1 MSSIKKILI
10 ISDGIPGHFNQS
22 NGVALMISETCDC
35 VITTHELSWHFYS
48 LRSACTFIAKLLLRF
63 NNKNIARGILWLYTP
78 INTQGYDLVI
88 AAGGNTMP
96 VSAAIKLAHSLPVIQ
111 LGSPRGL
118 HSSMFN
124 ALVTVEKYF
133 DHPSNIV
140 AAISPNLYSP
150 AVCSIAAEKDNLS
163 DHILF
168 LIGGEGIG
176 YSYSTNEWES
186 MLTSIQ
192 ALSSKIKL
200 PISIVTSRRT
210 SPEVEDL
217 FQSRLT
223 NILGDYSVWFHHGD
237 KNFNLAALLGSA
249 KNIFVTEDSAM
260 MISESISS
268 GKPVTTLYPSN
279 IKSPLRYESH
289 ISKYAN
295 LELIKRS
302 PLYDFELRSQQD
314 LNARITEH
322 RQELVKKL
330 VRAIAW

>member
-1 MSSIKKILI
+1 MKKILI

-22 NGVALMISETCDC
+22 NGVALMISDTCDC
-35 VITTHELSWHFYS
+35 SITTHELSWRLYP
-48 LRSACTFIAKLLLRF
+48 LRSVCNVFAKLLLRF
-63 NNKNIARGILWLYTP
+63 NNKNIARAILWMYTP
-78 INTQGYDLVI
+78 IHSQGYDLVI

-96 VSAAIKLAHSLPVIQ
+96 VSAAIKLAHSMPVIQ

-124 ALVTVEKYF
+124 ALVTIEKYF

-150 AVCSIAAEKDNLS
+150 AVCSIAAQKDNLS

-176 YSYSTNEWES
+176 YSYSTNEWKS
-186 MLTSIQ
+186 MLTSIE
-192 ALSSKIKL
+192 ALNSKIKL

-217 FQSRLT
+217 FQSRLQ
-223 NILGDYSVWFHHGD
+223 NILSDYSAWFHHGD

-249 KNIFVTEDSAM
+249 INIFVTEDSAM

-279 IKSPLRYESH
+279 VKSPLRYENH
-289 ISKYAN
+289 ISKYAD

-302 PLYDFELRSQQD
+302 PLYDLELRSQQN

-322 RQELVKKL
+322 RQKLAKKL
-330 VRAIAW
+330 MRAIGW

>member
-1 MSSIKKILI
+1 MKKILI
-10 ISDGIPGHFNQS
+10 ISDGIPGHYNQS
-22 NGVALMISETCDC
+22 NGVALMISETRDC
-35 VITTHELSWHFYS
+35 VITTHELSWHFYT
-48 LRSACTFIAKLLLRF
+48 LRSACIFIAKLLLRF
-63 NNKNIARGILWLYTP
+63 NNKNIARGILWMYSP
-78 INTQGYDLVI
+78 INIQGHDLVI
-88 AAGGNTMP
+88 AAGGNTML
-96 VSAAIKLAHSLPVIQ
+96 VSAAIKLVHSLPVIQ

-150 AVCSIAAEKDNLS
+150 GVCSIAAEEDNLS
-163 DHILF
+163 EHILF
-168 LIGGEGIG
+168 LIGGEGMG
-176 YSYSTNEWES
+176 YSYGLNEWES

-192 ALSSKIKL
+192 DLHSKIKL

-210 SPEVEDL
+210 PPEVEDL
-217 FQSRLT
+217 FQSRLK
-223 NILGDYSVWFHHGD
+223 NILSDYSAWFNHGD

-279 IKSPLRYESH
+279 IKSPLRYENH
-289 ISKYAN
+289 ISKYTD

-302 PLYDFELRSQQD
+302 PLYDLELRPQKD

-330 VRAIAW
+330 MRTISW

>member
-1 MSSIKKILI
+1 MKKILI

-22 NGVALMISETCDC
+22 KGVALMISEAYECS
-35 VITTHELSWHFYS
+35 ISTHELSWRLYF
-48 LRSACTFIAKLLLRF
+48 LRSACNVFGKLLLRL
-63 NNKNIARGILWLYTP
+63 NNKKIARGILWMYAP
-78 INTQGYDLVI
+78 IDIQGHDLVI
-88 AAGGNTMP
+88 AAGGNTMQ

-118 HSSMFN
+118 HSSVFN
-124 ALVTVEKYF
+124 ALVTTEKYF

-140 AAISPNLYSP
+140 AAITPNIYSP
-150 AVCSIAAEKDNLS
+150 AICSIAAQKDNLS

-176 YSYSTNEWES
+176 YSYLPNEWES

-192 ALSSKIKL
+192 GLGSKIEL

-217 FQSRLT
+217 FQSRLK
-223 NILGDYSVWFHHGD
+223 NNLSNYSAWFHHGD
-237 KNFNLAALLGSA
+237 KDFNLAALLGSA
-249 KNIFVTEDSAM
+249 TNIFVTEDSAM

-279 IKSPLRYESH
+279 IKSPLRYENH
-289 ISKYAN
+289 ISKYAD
-295 LELIKRS
+295 LDLIKRS
-302 PLYDFELRSQQD
+302 PLFDFELRSQQN
-314 LNARITEH
+314 LNGRITEY
-322 RQELVKKL
+322 QKELVKKL
-330 VRAIAW
+330 VRAIEW

>member
-1 MSSIKKILI
+1 MKRILI

-22 NGVALMISETCDC
+22 NGVALMIKETCEC
-35 VITTHELSWHFYS
+35 AITTHELSWRLYA
-48 LRSACTFIAKLLLRF
+48 LRSVCNIFAKLLLRF
-63 NNKNIARGILWLYTP
+63 NNKNIARGILWMYSP
-78 INTQGYDLVI
+78 INIQGHDLVI

-96 VSAAIKLAHSLPVIQ
+96 VSAAIKLAYSLPVIQ

-124 ALVTVEKYF
+124 ALVTIEKYF

-140 AAISPNLYSP
+140 ATISPNLYSP
-150 AVCSIAAEKDNLS
+150 AVCSIAAQKDNLS
-163 DHILF
+163 EHILF

-176 YSYSTNEWES
+176 YSYGLNEWES

-192 ALSSKIKL
+192 GLHSEIKL

-210 SPEVEDL
+210 PPEVEDL
-217 FQSRLT
+217 FQSRLK
-223 NILGDYSVWFHHGD
+223 NILGDYCAWFHQGD

-249 KNIFVTEDSAM
+249 INIFVTEDSAM

-279 IKSPLRYESH
+279 IKSPLRYENH
-289 ISKYAN
+289 ISKYAD
-295 LELIKRS
+295 LELVKRA
-302 PLYDFELRSQQD
+302 PLHDLELRSKQN
-314 LNARITEH
+314 LNARIIEH
-322 RQELVKKL
+322 RQELAKKL
-330 VRAIAW
+330 MRAIGW

>member
-1 MSSIKKILI
+1 MKNILI

-22 NGVALMISETCDC
+22 NGVAFMISEACDC
-35 VITTHELSWHFYS
+35 AISTHEVSWRLYT
-48 LRSACTFIAKLLLRF
+48 LRSACNVFAKLLLRLHS
-63 NNKNIARGILWLYTP
+63 KKIARVILWMYKP

-96 VSAAIKLAHSLPVIQ
+96 VSAAIKLVHSLPVIQ

-150 AVCSIAAEKDNLS
+150 TVCSIAAQKENLS

-176 YSYSTNEWES
+176 YSYKLDEWES
-186 MLTSIQ
+186 MLMSIQ
-192 ALSSKIKL
+192 ALYSKVKL

-210 SPEVEDL
+210 SPKVEDL
-217 FQSRLT
+217 FQSRLK
-223 NILGDYSVWFHHGD
+223 NILGDYSAWFHHGD

-249 KNIFVTEDSAM
+249 VNIFVTEDSAM
-260 MISESISS
+260 MISESVSS
-268 GKPVTTLYPSN
+268 GKPVTTIYPSN
-279 IKSPLRYESH
+279 IKSPLRYENH

-302 PLYDFELRSQQD
+302 PLHDLELRSQQN
-314 LNARITEH
+314 LNARIREH
-322 RQELVKKL
+322 REELAKKL
-330 VRAIAW
+330 MRAIGW

>member
-1 MSSIKKILI
+1 MKKILI
-10 ISDGIPGHFNQS
+10 ISDGIPGHFNQCK
-22 NGVALMISETCDC
+22 GVALMISETYECS
-35 VITTHELSWHFYS
+35 ISTHELSWRLYF
-48 LRSACTFIAKLLLRF
+48 LRSACNVFGKLLLRL
-63 NNKNIARGILWLYTP
+63 NNKNMARGILWMYAP
-78 INTQGYDLVI
+78 IDIQGHDLVI
-88 AAGGNTMP
+88 AAGGNTMQ
-96 VSAAIKLAHSLPVIQ
+96 VSAAIKLAYSLPVIQ

-118 HSSMFN
+118 HSSVFN

-140 AAISPNLYSP
+140 AAITPNIYSP
-150 AVCSIAAEKDNLS
+150 AICSIAAEKDNLS

-176 YSYSTNEWES
+176 YSYLPNEWES

-192 ALSSKIKL
+192 GLCSKTEL

-217 FQSRLT
+217 FQSRLK
-223 NILGDYSVWFHHGD
+223 NILGDYSAWFHHGD
-237 KNFNLAALLGSA
+237 KDFNLAALLGSA
-249 KNIFVTEDSAM
+249 TNIFVTEDSAM

-279 IKSPLRYESH
+279 IKSPLRYENH
-289 ISKYAN
+289 ISKYAD

-302 PLYDFELRSQQD
+302 PLFDFELRSQQN
-314 LNARITEH
+314 LNGRITEY
-322 RQELVKKL
+322 QKKLVKKL
-330 VRAIAW
+330 VRAIEW

>member
-1 MSSIKKILI
+1 MKKILI
-10 ISDGIPGHFNQS
+10 ISDGIPGHYNQS

-35 VITTHELSWHFYS
+35 VIKTHELSWHFYT
-48 LRSACTFIAKLLLRF
+48 LRSACTLIAKLLLRF
-63 NNKNIARGILWLYTP
+63 NNKNIARGILWMYTP

-150 AVCSIAAEKDNLS
+150 AVCSIAAKEDNLS
-163 DHILF
+163 EHILF

-176 YSYSTNEWES
+176 YSYSTNEWEG

-210 SPEVEDL
+210 APEVEDL
-217 FQSRLT
+217 FQSRLK
-223 NILGDYSVWFHHGD
+223 NILGDYSAWFHHGD

-249 KNIFVTEDSAM
+249 INIFVTEDSAM

-279 IKSPLRYESH
+279 IKSPLRYENH
-289 ISKYAN
+289 ISKYAD
-295 LELIKRS
+295 LELVKRA
-302 PLYDFELRSQQD
+302 PLHDLELRSKQN
-314 LNARITEH
+314 LNARIIEH
-322 RQELVKKL
+322 RQELAKKL
-330 VRAIAW
+330 MRAIGW

>member
-1 MSSIKKILI
+1 MKNILI

-22 NGVALMISETCDC
+22 KGVALMLSETNECS
-35 VITTHELSWHFYS
+35 ISIHEMSWRLYF
-48 LRSACTFIAKLLLRF
+48 LRSACTISARLLLRLK
-63 NNKNIARGILWLYTP
+63 NKIIARGILFMYSP
-78 INTQGYDLVI
+78 INIQGYDLII
-88 AAGGNTMP
+88 AAGGNTMAI
-96 VSAAIKLAHSLPVIQ
+96 SAAIKLAYSIPVIQ

-124 ALVTVEKYF
+124 ALITIEKYF
-133 DHPSNIV
+133 DDSSNIV
-140 AAISPNLYSP
+140 AVISPNLYSP
-150 AVCSIAAEKDNLS
+150 NVCARAAQQDNLS
-163 DHILF
+163 AHLLF

-176 YSYSTNEWES
+176 YSYTLQEWEN
-186 MLTSIQ
+186 MLIEIEDLCFQT
-192 ALSSKIKL
+192 KL

-217 FQSRLT
+217 FQSRLK
-223 NILGDYSVWFHHGD
+223 NILGDYSAWFHHGD

-249 KNIFVTEDSAM
+249 TNIFVTEDSAM

-279 IKSPLRYESH
+279 IQSPERYENH
-289 ISKYAN
+289 ISKYAD

-314 LNARITEH
+314 LNIRITEH
-322 RQELVKKL
+322 HDDLVKKL
-330 VRAIAW
+330 MRAIKW

>member
-1 MSSIKKILI
+1 MKQILI

-22 NGVALMISETCDC
+22 NGVALMISETYECT
-35 VITTHELSWHFYS
+35 IATHEMSWRLHF
-48 LRSACTFIAKLLLRF
+48 LRSACTVIAKLFLRLE
-63 NNKNIARGILWLYTP
+63 NKIIAQCILWMYSP
-78 INTQGYDLVI
+78 IHIQGYDLII

-96 VSAAIKLAHSLPVIQ
+96 VSAAIKLAHSIPVIQ

-124 ALVTVEKYF
+124 ALVTIEKYF
-133 DHPSNIV
+133 EHPSNIV

-150 AVCSIAAEKDNLS
+150 GVCSIAAEEDNLS
-163 DHILF
+163 EHILF

-176 YSYSTNEWES
+176 YSYSTNEWEG

-192 ALSSKIKL
+192 ALSSKTKL

-210 SPEVEDL
+210 APEVEDL
-217 FQSRLT
+217 FQSRLK
-223 NILGDYSVWFHHGD
+223 NILSDYSAWFNHGD

-279 IKSPLRYESH
+279 IKSPLRYENH
-289 ISKYAN
+289 ISKYAD

-330 VRAIAW
+330 MRAISW

>member
-1 MSSIKKILI
+1 MKQILI

-22 NGVALMISETCDC
+22 NGVALMISETYECT
-35 VITTHELSWHFYS
+35 ITTHKMSWRLNF
-48 LRSACTFIAKLLLRF
+48 LRSACTVIAKLLLRLE
-63 NNKNIARGILWLYTP
+63 NKIIARCILWMYSP
-78 INTQGYDLVI
+78 IHIQGYDLII

-96 VSAAIKLAHSLPVIQ
+96 VSAAIKLAHSIPVIQ

-124 ALVTVEKYF
+124 ALVTIEKYF
-133 DHPSNIV
+133 EHPSNIV

-150 AVCSIAAEKDNLS
+150 GVCSIAAEEDNLS
-163 DHILF
+163 EHILF

-176 YSYSTNEWES
+176 YSYSTNEWEG

-192 ALSSKIKL
+192 ALSSKTKL

-210 SPEVEDL
+210 APEVEDL
-217 FQSRLT
+217 FQSRLK
-223 NILGDYSVWFHHGD
+223 NILSDYSAWFNHGD

-279 IKSPLRYESH
+279 IKSPLRYENH
-289 ISKYAN
+289 ISKYAD

-330 VRAIAW
+330 MRAISW

>member
-1 MSSIKKILI
+1 MKKILI

-22 NGVALMISETCDC
+22 NGVAFMISETCDS
-35 VITTHELSWHFYS
+35 VIATHELSWRLYS
-48 LRSACTFIAKLLLRF
+48 LRSACNVFAKLLLWF
-63 NNKNIARGILWLYTP
+63 NNKNIARGILWMYSP
-78 INTQGYDLVI
+78 INIQGHDLVI
-88 AAGGNTMP
+88 AAGGNTMV
-96 VSAAIKLAHSLPVIQ
+96 VSAAIKLVHSLPVIQ

-140 AAISPNLYSP
+140 AEISPNLYSP
-150 AVCSIAAEKDNLS
+150 AVCSIAAQKDNLS

-176 YSYSTNEWES
+176 YSYALNEWES

-192 ALSSKIKL
+192 SLHSKIKM

-210 SPEVEDL
+210 PPEVEDL
-217 FQSRLT
+217 FQLRLK
-223 NILGDYSVWFHHGD
+223 NILGDNSAWFHHGD
-237 KNFNLAALLGSA
+237 RNFNLAALLGSA
-249 KNIFVTEDSAM
+249 INIFVTEDSAM

-279 IKSPLRYESH
+279 IKSPLRYENH
-289 ISKYAN
+289 IYKYAD

-302 PLYDFELRSQQD
+302 PIHDLELRSQQN
-314 LNARITEH
+314 LNARITEY
-322 RQELVKKL
+322 RQELAKKL
-330 VRAIAW
+330 MRAIGW

>member
-1 MSSIKKILI
+1 MKKILI

-22 NGVALMISETCDC
+22 NGVAFMIKEQCDC
-35 VITTHELSWHFYS
+35 AITTHELSCRIYS
-48 LRSACTFIAKLLLRF
+48 LRSACTIFAKLLLRF
-63 NNKNIARGILWLYTP
+63 NNKNIARGVLWMYSP
-78 INTQGYDLVI
+78 INIQGHDLVI

-96 VSAAIKLAHSLPVIQ
+96 VSAAIKLAFSLPVIQ

-140 AAISPNLYSP
+140 ATISPNLYSP
-150 AVCSIAAEKDNLS
+150 AVCSNAAQEDNLS

-176 YSYSTNEWES
+176 YSYGLDEWER
-186 MLTSIQ
+186 MLDSIQ
-192 ALSSKIKL
+192 SLHSKIKL

-210 SPEVEDL
+210 QPEVEDL
-217 FQSRLT
+217 FQSRLK
-223 NILGDYSVWFHHGD
+223 NILGDYSAWFHHGD
-237 KNFNLAALLGSA
+237 KNFNLAALFGSA
-249 KNIFVTEDSAM
+249 INIFVTEDSAM

-279 IKSPLRYESH
+279 IQSPLRYEKH
-289 ISKYAN
+289 ISKYAD
-295 LELIKRS
+295 LGLIKRS
-302 PLYDFELRSQQD
+302 PLHDLELRSKQN

-322 RQELVKKL
+322 HQELVKKL
-330 VRAIAW
+330 MRAIGW

>member
-1 MSSIKKILI
+1 MKKILI
-10 ISDGIPGHFNQS
+10 IRDGIPGHFNQS

-35 VITTHELSWHFYS
+35 VITTHELSWRLYL
-48 LRSACTFIAKLLLRF
+48 LRSACNFFAKLLLRF
-63 NNKNIARGILWLYTP
+63 NNKNIARGILWMYTP
-78 INTQGYDLVI
+78 INIQGQDLVI
-88 AAGGNTMP
+88 SAGGNTMSA
-96 VSAAIKLAHSLPVIQ
+96 SAAIKLAHSLPVIQ

-150 AVCSIAAEKDNLS
+150 AVCSIAAQKDDLS

-176 YSYSTNEWES
+176 YSYSVHEWEK
-186 MLTSIQ
+186 MITSIQ
-192 ALSSKIKL
+192 ALNAKIKL

-210 SPEVEDL
+210 SSVIEDL
-217 FQSRLT
+217 FQSRLK
-223 NILGDYSVWFHHGD
+223 NILGDYSAWFHHGD

-249 KNIFVTEDSAM
+249 INIFVTEDSAM

-279 IKSPLRYESH
+279 IKSPLRYRNH
-289 ISKYAN
+289 ISKYED
-295 LELIKRS
+295 LGLIKRS
-302 PLYDFELRSQQD
+302 PLHDLKLRSQQN
-314 LNARITEH
+314 LNARIEEH
-322 RQELVKKL
+322 RQELAKKL
-330 VRAIAW
+330 ARSIGW

>member
-1 MSSIKKILI
+1 MKNILI

-22 NGVALMISETCDC
+22 NGVAFMIREACDC
-35 VITTHELSWHFYS
+35 AISTHEVSWRLYT
-48 LRSACTFIAKLLLRF
+48 LRSACNVFAKLLLRLHS
-63 NNKNIARGILWLYTP
+63 KKIARVILWMYKP

-96 VSAAIKLAHSLPVIQ
+96 VSAAIKLVHSLPVIQ

-150 AVCSIAAEKDNLS
+150 TVCSIAAQKENLS

-176 YSYSTNEWES
+176 YSYKLDEWES
-186 MLTSIQ
+186 MLMSIQ
-192 ALSSKIKL
+192 ALYSKVKL

-210 SPEVEDL
+210 SPKVEDL
-217 FQSRLT
+217 FQSRLK
-223 NILGDYSVWFHHGD
+223 NILGDYSAWFHHGD

-249 KNIFVTEDSAM
+249 VNIFVTEDSAM
-260 MISESISS
+260 MISESVSS
-268 GKPVTTLYPSN
+268 GKPVTTIYPSN
-279 IKSPLRYESH
+279 IKSPLRYENH

-302 PLYDFELRSQQD
+302 PLHDLELRSQQN
-314 LNARITEH
+314 LNARIREH
-322 RQELVKKL
+322 REELAKKL
-330 VRAIAW
+330 MRAIGW

>member
-1 MSSIKKILI
+1 MKKILI
-10 ISDGIPGHFNQS
+10 ISDGIPGHYNQS

-35 VITTHELSWHFYS
+35 VITTHELSWHFYT

-63 NNKNIARGILWLYTP
+63 NNKNIARGILWMYTP

-96 VSAAIKLAHSLPVIQ
+96 VSAAIKLAYSLPVIQ

-124 ALVTVEKYF
+124 ALVTIEKYF

-150 AVCSIAAEKDNLS
+150 AVCSIAAKEDNLS
-163 DHILF
+163 EHILF

-176 YSYSTNEWES
+176 YSYSTNEWEG

-210 SPEVEDL
+210 APEVEDL
-217 FQSRLT
+217 FQSRLK
-223 NILGDYSVWFHHGD
+223 NILGDYSAWFHHGD

-249 KNIFVTEDSAM
+249 INIFVTEDSAM

-279 IKSPLRYESH
+279 IKSPLRYENH
-289 ISKYAN
+289 ISKYAD

-330 VRAIAW
+330 MRAISW

>member
-1 MSSIKKILI
+1 MKKILI

-22 NGVALMISETCDC
+22 NGVALMISEICDC
-35 VITTHELSWHFYS
+35 AIATHELSWRLYP
-48 LRSACTFIAKLLLRF
+48 LRSACNVFAKLLLRF
-63 NNKNIARGILWLYTP
+63 NNKNIARAILWMYTP
-78 INTQGYDLVI
+78 INTQGLDLVI

-150 AVCSIAAEKDNLS
+150 AVCSIAAQKDNLS

-176 YSYSTNEWES
+176 YSYGLNEWES

-192 ALSSKIKL
+192 GLHSEIKL

-210 SPEVEDL
+210 QPEVEDL
-217 FQSRLT
+217 FQSRLK

-249 KNIFVTEDSAM
+249 INIFVTEDSAM

-279 IKSPLRYESH
+279 IKSPLRYENH
-289 ISKYAN
+289 ISKYAD

-302 PLYDFELRSQQD
+302 PLYDLELRSQQN
-314 LNARITEH
+314 LNARIIEH
-322 RQELVKKL
+322 RQELTKKL
-330 VRAIAW
+330 MREIGW

>member
-1 MSSIKKILI
+1 MKKILI

-35 VITTHELSWHFYS
+35 AITTHELSWRLYTF
-48 LRSACTFIAKLLLRF
+48 RSACNVFAKFLLRF
-63 NNKNIARGILWLYTP
+63 NNKNIARGILWMFTP
-78 INTQGYDLVI
+78 INIQGHDLVI

-96 VSAAIKLAHSLPVIQ
+96 VSAAIKLVHSLPVIQ

-150 AVCSIAAEKDNLS
+150 AVCSIAARKDNLS

-176 YSYSTNEWES
+176 YSYTPNEWES

-192 ALSSKIKL
+192 ALYSKIKL

-217 FQSRLT
+217 FQSRLK

-249 KNIFVTEDSAM
+249 INIFVTEDSAM

-279 IKSPLRYESH
+279 IKSPLRYENH
-289 ISKYAN
+289 ISQYAD
-295 LELIKRS
+295 LDLIKRS
-302 PLYDFELRSQQD
+302 PLDDLELRSYQN

-322 RQELVKKL
+322 RQELAKKL
-330 VRAIAW
+330 MRAIGW

>member
-1 MSSIKKILI
+1 MKKILI

-22 NGVALMISETCDC
+22 NGVAFMIKETFECA
-35 VITTHELSWHFYS
+35 ITTHELSWRLYA
-48 LRSACTFIAKLLLRF
+48 LRSACNIFAKLLLRL
-63 NNKNIARGILWLYTP
+63 NNKNIARGILWMYSP
-78 INTQGYDLVI
+78 INIQGHDLVI

-96 VSAAIKLAHSLPVIQ
+96 VSAAIKLAYSLPVIQ

-150 AVCSIAAEKDNLS
+150 AVCSIAAQKDNLS

-176 YSYSTNEWES
+176 YSYGLNEWES

-192 ALSSKIKL
+192 VSISKIKL

-217 FQSRLT
+217 FQSRLK
-223 NILGDYSVWFHHGD
+223 NILGDYSAWFHHGD

-249 KNIFVTEDSAM
+249 INIFVTEDSAM

-279 IKSPLRYESH
+279 IKSPLRYENH
-289 ISKYAN
+289 ISKYAD

-302 PLYDFELRSQQD
+302 PLHDLELRSQQN

-322 RQELVKKL
+322 RQELAKKL
-330 VRAIAW
+330 MRAIGW

>member
-1 MSSIKKILI
+1 MKNILI

-22 NGVALMISETCDC
+22 NGVAFMIREACDC
-35 VITTHELSWHFYS
+35 AISTHEVSWRLYT
-48 LRSACTFIAKLLLRF
+48 LRSACNVFAKLLLRLHS
-63 NNKNIARGILWLYTP
+63 KKIARVILWMYKP

-96 VSAAIKLAHSLPVIQ
+96 VSAAIKLVHSLPVIQ

-150 AVCSIAAEKDNLS
+150 TVCSIAAQKENLS

-176 YSYSTNEWES
+176 YSYKLDEWES
-186 MLTSIQ
+186 MLMSIQ
-192 ALSSKIKL
+192 ALYSKVKL

-210 SPEVEDL
+210 SPKIEDL
-217 FQSRLT
+217 FQSRLK
-223 NILGDYSVWFHHGD
+223 NILGDYSAWFHHGD

-249 KNIFVTEDSAM
+249 VNIFVTEDSAM
-260 MISESISS
+260 MISESVSS
-268 GKPVTTLYPSN
+268 GKPVTTIYPSN
-279 IKSPLRYESH
+279 IKSPLRYENH

-302 PLYDFELRSQQD
+302 PLHDLELRSQQN
-314 LNARITEH
+314 LNARIREH
-322 RQELVKKL
+322 REELAKKL
-330 VRAIAW
+330 MRAIGW

>member
-1 MSSIKKILI
+1 MKKILI

-22 NGVALMISETCDC
+22 NGVASMIKETCDC
-35 VITTHELSWHFYS
+35 AIMTHELSLQLYPLS
-48 LRSACTFIAKLLLRF
+48 SACNIFAKLLLRF
-63 NNKNIARGILWLYTP
+63 HNKKIARGIIWMYSP
-78 INTQGYDLVI
+78 INIQGHDLVI

-96 VSAAIKLAHSLPVIQ
+96 VSAAIKLAYSLPVIQ

-118 HSSMFN
+118 HSSKFN
-124 ALVTVEKYF
+124 ALVTIEKYF

-140 AAISPNLYSP
+140 ATISPNLYSP
-150 AVCSIAAEKDNLS
+150 AVCSIAAQKDNLS

-176 YSYSTNEWES
+176 YSYGLNEWEG

-192 ALSSKIKL
+192 ALSSKTKL

-210 SPEVEDL
+210 APEVEDL
-217 FQSRLT
+217 FQSRLK
-223 NILGDYSVWFHHGD
+223 NILSDYSAWFNHGD

-279 IKSPLRYESH
+279 IKSPLRYENH
-289 ISKYAN
+289 ISKYAD

-302 PLYDFELRSQQD
+302 PLHDLELRSQQN
-314 LNARITEH
+314 LNARITGY
-322 RQELVKKL
+322 RQELTKKL
-330 VRAIAW
+330 MRAIGW

>member
-1 MSSIKKILI
+1 MKKILI

-22 NGVALMISETCDC
+22 NGVAFMIKETCDC
-35 VITTHELSWHFYS
+35 AITTHELSWQLYV
-48 LRSACTFIAKLLLRF
+48 LRSACNIFAKFLLRF
-63 NNKNIARGILWLYTP
+63 NNKNIARGILWMYKP
-78 INTQGYDLVI
+78 INIQGHDLVI

-96 VSAAIKLAHSLPVIQ
+96 VSAAIKLAYSLPVIQ

-124 ALVTVEKYF
+124 ALVTIEKYF

-140 AAISPNLYSP
+140 ATISPNLYSP
-150 AVCSIAAEKDNLS
+150 AVCSIAAQKDNLS

-176 YSYSTNEWES
+176 YSYGLNEWES

-192 ALSSKIKL
+192 GLHSEIKL

-210 SPEVEDL
+210 PPEVEDL
-217 FQSRLT
+217 FQSRLK
-223 NILGDYSVWFHHGD
+223 NILGDYCAWFHHGD

-249 KNIFVTEDSAM
+249 INIFVTEDSAM

-279 IKSPLRYESH
+279 IKSPLRYENH
-289 ISKYAN
+289 ISKYAD

-302 PLYDFELRSQQD
+302 PLHDLELRSQQN

-322 RQELVKKL
+322 RQELAKKL
-330 VRAIAW
+330 MRAIGW

>member
-1 MSSIKKILI
+1 MKKILI

-22 NGVALMISETCDC
+22 NGVALMISDTCDC
-35 VITTHELSWHFYS
+35 SITTHELSWRLYP
-48 LRSACTFIAKLLLRF
+48 LRSVCNVFAKLLLRF
-63 NNKNIARGILWLYTP
+63 NNKNIARAILWMYTP
-78 INTQGYDLVI
+78 IHSQGYDLVI

-96 VSAAIKLAHSLPVIQ
+96 VSAAIKLAHSMPVIQ

-124 ALVTVEKYF
+124 ALVTIEKYF

-150 AVCSIAAEKDNLS
+150 AVCSIAAEKENLS
-163 DHILF
+163 EHILF

-186 MLTSIQ
+186 MLASIQ

-210 SPEVEDL
+210 PPEVEDL
-217 FQSRLT
+217 FQSRLK
-223 NILGDYSVWFHHGD
+223 NILGDYSAWFHHGD

-249 KNIFVTEDSAM
+249 INIFVTEDSAM

-279 IKSPLRYESH
+279 VRSPLRYEHH
-289 ISKYAN
+289 ISKYAD

-302 PLYDFELRSQQD
+302 PLHDFELRSQQD

-322 RQELVKKL
+322 RQELVTKL

>member
-1 MSSIKKILI
+1 MKNILI

-22 NGVALMISETCDC
+22 NGVAFMISEACDC
-35 VITTHELSWHFYS
+35 AISTHEVSWRLYT
-48 LRSACTFIAKLLLRF
+48 LRSACNVFAKLLLRLHS
-63 NNKNIARGILWLYTP
+63 KKIARVILWMYKP

-96 VSAAIKLAHSLPVIQ
+96 VSAAIKLVHSLPVIQ

-150 AVCSIAAEKDNLS
+150 TVCSIAAQKENLS

-176 YSYSTNEWES
+176 YSYKLDEWES
-186 MLTSIQ
+186 MLMSIQ
-192 ALSSKIKL
+192 ALYSRVKL

-210 SPEVEDL
+210 SPKVEDL
-217 FQSRLT
+217 FQSRLK
-223 NILGDYSVWFHHGD
+223 NILGDYSAWFHHGD

-249 KNIFVTEDSAM
+249 VNIFVTEDSAM
-260 MISESISS
+260 MISESVSS
-268 GKPVTTLYPSN
+268 GKPVTTIYPSN
-279 IKSPLRYESH
+279 IKSPLRYENH

-302 PLYDFELRSQQD
+302 PLHDLELRSQQN
-314 LNARITEH
+314 LNARIREH
-322 RQELVKKL
+322 REELAKKL
-330 VRAIAW
+330 MRAIGW